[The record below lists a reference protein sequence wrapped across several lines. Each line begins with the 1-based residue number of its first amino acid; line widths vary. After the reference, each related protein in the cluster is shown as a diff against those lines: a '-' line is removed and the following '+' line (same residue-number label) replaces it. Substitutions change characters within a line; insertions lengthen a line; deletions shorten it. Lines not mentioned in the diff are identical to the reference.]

1 MHHLGYQIAPRVSLL
16 DPIYTLL
23 PSHTSPVAQL
33 KSLPA
38 EWETWV

>member
-1 MHHLGYQIAPRVSLL
+1 MHHLGYQIAPCVTLL

-23 PSHTSPVAQL
+23 PNHTSLVAQL